1 METPFLAPWRLLLR
15 NMYGYD
21 PNLYSVPNII
31 VKLYKEVVDVL
42 IKKFA

>member
-1 METPFLAPWRLLLR
+1 MVPHKKKLETPFLAPWRLLLR

-31 VKLYKEVVDVL
+31 VKKIVL
-42 IKKFA
+42 VN